1 MAKFVKQTSDLAE
14 SLNRLQGFAENLIS
28 METNRR
34 IQLGREKEARMTDAY
49 QYMLN
54 NENEE
59 IADLEAGL
67 DLIEQNLMTRGVELK
82 SVKDEYKTIASEELL
97 AAANEGAVE
106 LLNVKLEDS
115 RGHRDSLQERKSKA
129 MEIKRSIDLFDDALA
144 LADPSLFGDPDLV
157 EAGDIA
163 KAIENLGI
171 ESENFQDEV
180 EDYIKFRQ
188 SPEQLAISQEGWLDK
203 LKQEIETGTVTRGA
217 EHSDSIGAIQSLE
230 MPRQQIVETLKMKTQ
245 DPAIVLARHFGP
257 MGVLKQQIADE
268 DNTTKKAALQTQ
280 LEEAYSDLGSILY
293 PQLMNAEGG
302 WAEPTPELQAKLAQ
316 DLGISL
322 SLLKE
327 GDPTEF
333 VAYLE
338 HAQSYYNE
346 MKQDQTEV
354 GEASSN
360 RIRQEVLALL
370 GIDLEVPIKFGDE
383 IMSPIDLILAH
394 YNELERIEL
403 EQSFHGIK
411 ISKSIEPNVIFDTSY
426 PESENTKAN
435 SFMKSKRKQ

>member
-49 QYMLN
+49 QYMLE
-54 NENEE
+54 NENSE

-67 DLIEQNLMTRGVELK
+67 DLIEQNLATRGVELK

-144 LADPSLFGDPDLV
+144 PADPSLFGDPDLV

-268 DNTTKKAALQTQ
+268 DNTTKKEALQTQ
-280 LEEAYSDLGSILY
+280 LQQEYSDLGSILY
-293 PQLMNAEGG
+293 PQLMNADGE
-302 WAEPTPELQAKLAQ
+302 WAEPTPELQAKLAE

-338 HAQSYYNE
+338 HVQSYYNE

-354 GEASSN
+354 G
-360 RIRQEVLALL
+360 
-370 GIDLEVPIKFGDE
+370 
-383 IMSPIDLILAH
+383 
-394 YNELERIEL
+394 
-403 EQSFHGIK
+403 
-411 ISKSIEPNVIFDTSY
+411 
-426 PESENTKAN
+426 
-435 SFMKSKRKQ
+435 